1 MTTIQNMIVFKE
13 KREAFIARWFLGC
26 NVQPSRLLPL
36 VAKRVSGYPLSCNL
50 IYAEGH
56 RCSRRSF
63 LLCTRN
69 LQCTAAVLRT
79 KKSEHQPKNQF
90 FDWFGDLWSLDWNLT
105 TASDSLCMAS
115 HELSNSKE
123 LYIWQSIWGL
133 KCVLTKR
140 KWLQATYLY
149 QRVSPSRKGMRDSW
163 FICFMI
169 RRRLLPCSNTNRKGV
184 GCRLIYSATRPE
196 GLFLCL
202 LYIICVSVYFH
213 LNLSISSI
221 WFR

>member
-1 MTTIQNMIVFKE
+1 MIVFKE

-79 KKSEHQPKNQF
+79 KNQ
-90 FDWFGDLWSLDWNLT
+90 
-105 TASDSLCMAS
+105 
-115 HELSNSKE
+115 
-123 LYIWQSIWGL
+123 
-133 KCVLTKR
+133 
-140 KWLQATYLY
+140 
-149 QRVSPSRKGMRDSW
+149 
-163 FICFMI
+163 
-169 RRRLLPCSNTNRKGV
+169 NTNRRISFLIGLETFGV
-184 GCRLIYSATRPE
+184 WTEIWQQHRILCAWQATNYQIQKNFTFDNLFGASSACRQSESGYRP
-196 GLFLCL
+196 LT
-202 LYIICVSVYFH
+202 
-213 LNLSISSI
+213 SISELVPAERVCETPGSSVSWSGDDFYLVPTPTERRAWDAVWSTVLQDQRFFSCVYGI
-221 WFR
+221 

>member
-1 MTTIQNMIVFKE
+1 MQKDTAVPGGPFFSAHGT
-13 KREAFIARWFLGC
+13 C
-26 NVQPSRLLPL
+26 NAQQLFFGP
-36 VAKRVSGYPLSCNL
+36 
-50 IYAEGH
+50 
-56 RCSRRSF
+56 
-63 LLCTRN
+63 
-69 LQCTAAVLRT
+69 

-169 RRRLLPCSNTNRKGV
+169 RRRLLPCSNTNRKGM
-184 GCRLIYSATRPE
+184 GCRLIYSAIRPE

-221 WFR
+221 WFC